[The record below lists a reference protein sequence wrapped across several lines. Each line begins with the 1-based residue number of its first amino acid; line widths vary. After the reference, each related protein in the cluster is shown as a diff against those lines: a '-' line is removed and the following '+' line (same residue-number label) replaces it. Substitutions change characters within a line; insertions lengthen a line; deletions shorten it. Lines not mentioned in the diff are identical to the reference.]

1 LACVLGLQLG
11 FVSRFV
17 LGSELVS
24 LLEFGSVFQLA
35 SVLGFPS
42 GFGWEFE

>member
-1 LACVLGLQLG
+1 MG